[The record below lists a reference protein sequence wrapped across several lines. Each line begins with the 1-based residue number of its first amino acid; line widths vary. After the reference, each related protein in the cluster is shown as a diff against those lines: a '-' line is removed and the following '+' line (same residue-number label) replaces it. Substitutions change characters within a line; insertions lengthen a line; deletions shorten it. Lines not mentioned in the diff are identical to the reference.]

1 MSEDGEAQAA
11 RQQKTGR
18 ASPEAGAASAGP
30 SVTGPECCKDSVEP
44 QRGWGVL
51 GDTIRFAL
59 PRSQGGTWVARPRT
73 T

>member
-11 RQQKTGR
+11 GKQKTGR

-30 SVTGPECCKDSVEP
+30 SVTGPGCCKDSVEP
-44 QRGWGVL
+44 QWGWGVL
-51 GDTIRFAL
+51 GDTIRSAFS
-59 PRSQGGTWVARPRT
+59 RSQGGTWVARPKT